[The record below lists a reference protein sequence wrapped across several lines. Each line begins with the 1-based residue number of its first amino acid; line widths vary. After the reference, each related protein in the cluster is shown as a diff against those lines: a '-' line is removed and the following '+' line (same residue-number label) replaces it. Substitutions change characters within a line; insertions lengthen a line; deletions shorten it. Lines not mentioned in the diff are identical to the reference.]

1 MQLLFVYHDDV
12 VGSSHMMNRQKS
24 VSVPC
29 CRLDGVVALME
40 EALEYGE
47 WTLDRMNCSTTK
59 IAYVVVRHAGKVV
72 MRSVN
77 LVGSLRVVG
86 QGTLILVVDL
96 VLVGAVVVL
105 VVVTARPTRQMVLQ
119 HQMVCRD

>member
-105 VVVTARPTRQMVLQ
+105 VVVTARPIRQMVLQ